1 MKYLVT
7 GVTGQLGADVAE
19 ELLGRGAVVFG
30 TGRKEAPPQSLF
42 GRINF
47 SYTSLDLADEE
58 ALTGCYEKASPDVV
72 IHCASWT
79 AVDDA
84 EKEENRETVRKVN
97 VESTRLLAKLCGE
110 KQVKLLYISTDY
122 VFGGDAEEP
131 YSADCMDFKPLNVYG
146 ATKLEGEKVVR
157 STLTKYF
164 VVRVA
169 WTFGRYGNNFV
180 EKMLKAAQ
188 GRTSVRVVGDQIGTP
203 TYTRDAA
210 KGIADIAGSEK
221 YGTYNLTASGGF
233 VSRAEFAEEI
243 FKAVGIS
250 VKVEPV
256 KTAEFKS
263 AAVRPLSSR
272 LDTSKLRMM
281 GFNELPDWRDGLKRY
296 LIERK
301 RQAAERNSNI
311 ID

>member
-19 ELLGRGAVVFG
+19 ELLGRGVVVFG
-30 TGRKEAPPQSLF
+30 TGRKSSPPQSLF

-47 SYTSLDLADEE
+47 SYTPLELTDE
-58 ALTGCYEKASPDVV
+58 TGLKKCFEKAAPDVV

-84 EKEENRETVRKVN
+84 EKEENREEVRKVN
-97 VESTRLLAKLCGE
+97 VESTRVLAKLCGD

-122 VFGGDAEEP
+122 VFGGDADEP
-131 YSADCMDFKPLNVYG
+131 YSADCTDFAPLNVYG
-146 ATKLEGEKVVR
+146 ATKLEGESVVR
-157 STLTKYF
+157 EFLTKYF

-180 EKMLKAAQ
+180 EKMLRAAA
-188 GRTSVRVVGDQIGTP
+188 GRTSVSVVDDQFGTP

-210 KGIADIAGSEK
+210 KLIADIAASEK
-221 YGTYNLTASGGF
+221 YGTYNLTASGEF
-233 VSRAEFAEEI
+233 VSRAGFAEEI
-243 FKAVGIS
+243 FRAEGMS

-256 KTAEFKS
+256 KTSDFKS
-263 AAVRPLSSR
+263 LAKRPLSSR
-272 LDTSKLRMM
+272 LDTSKLVKN
-281 GFNELPDWRDGLKRY
+281 GFEELPDWKDGLKRY
-296 LIERK
+296 LGERK
-301 RQAAERNSNI
+301 NYI
-311 ID
+311 